1 MSSLTNTKI
10 NVTYTGILHSNGAAI
25 PQTGLQFVYDG
36 AGNQS
41 SFAIGRDGQGATV
54 SGRLN
59 CTTLKVSNPIDIINL
74 IYPVGS
80 VILNMTGAS
89 PTGYLP
95 GTSWAQISQ
104 GRFLVGTGTGI
115 DNNNTSIGFNHG
127 PSYGFY
133 TQFYT
138 FTLPWHRHGTGGF
151 TQGGNDDWYPIYIG
165 GFGENI
171 RGRWVAGES
180 GNTNWK
186 TIGSTYG
193 TGTTGPKNGNNG
205 DIVTGNTDWAWTAP
219 PGFGVTVWQ
228 RTS

>member
-10 NVTYTGILHSNGAAI
+10 NVTYTGVLHSNGAAI

-41 SFAIGRDGQGATV
+41 SFAVGRDGQGATV

-59 CTTLKVSNPIDIINL
+59 CTTLNVTNPIDIINL

-95 GTSWAQISQ
+95 GTTWVQISQ
-104 GRFLVGTGTGI
+104 GRFLVGTGTGY
-115 DNNNTSIGFNHG
+115 DSRGTPSFYEHG
-127 PSYGFY
+127 GVAGYY
-133 TQFYT
+133 TQSFT
-138 FTLPWHRHGTGGF
+138 FSLPYHRHGTGGF
-151 TQGGNDDWYPIYIG
+151 NAAGNDDWYPIYIG
-165 GFGENI
+165 DFGENI
-171 RGRWVAGES
+171 GGRWVAGDS
-180 GNTNWK
+180 DRPNWN

-193 TGTTGPKNGNNG
+193 TGTTGPKNSNNG
-205 DIVTGNTDWAWTAP
+205 STDWALTAP